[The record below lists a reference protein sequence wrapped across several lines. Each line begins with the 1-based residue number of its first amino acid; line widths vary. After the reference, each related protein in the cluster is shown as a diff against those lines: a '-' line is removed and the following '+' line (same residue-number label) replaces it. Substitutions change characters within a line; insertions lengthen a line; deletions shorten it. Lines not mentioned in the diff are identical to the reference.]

1 MPEPS
6 AGILGHLPESI
17 RAAWWASAPLLTAK
31 LCLLRSRA
39 LCRCEGERIV
49 FTIVLLLVLMTET
62 ILRRAIASASA
73 AFLDAWSLSCL
84 AMSSTRLW
92 NPVSTAI

>member
-1 MPEPS
+1 MVGVRSAVDGQTMPP
-6 AGILGHLPESI
+6 AV
-17 RAAWWASAPLLTAK
+17 
-31 LCLLRSRA
+31 A

-49 FTIVLLLVLMTET
+49 FTIALLLVLMTET

-84 AMSSTRLW
+84 AMSSTRVW